1 MILARILPIA
11 IVLALLAGCDGG
23 PPTTSAPPPPP
34 PSPPVGNRAPIAQ
47 FAAPAAVVAGQPLA
61 FDGSASV
68 DPDGDAISLH
78 WDFGDGLR
86 GGGGRLAHVFESAG
100 SYPVTLTAIDPA
112 GSIGSLSQTITVA
125 AAPAPARTQTVSG
138 RVTALDGGSLAG
150 VSVRAFAATGV
161 TDSEGRLSLDLGIG
175 APQTLRFSRSGYV
188 DQIQTLNFP
197 ESGGGD
203 ASFTVA
209 MRASEPAQTLPDAA
223 AGGTLSGRDGAR
235 ITLPAGALVTAA
247 GTPVSGPVQI
257 AMTPIDITQPN
268 AGGFPGQFAGVD
280 ADAVTQMI
288 VSYGTTDFVL
298 SQDGQRLQLAPGR
311 PAEILLPLYAT
322 QVLGGAAIALG
333 ERMPLWSLSETSGL
347 WVQEG
352 EGEVVAAAAA
362 PTGLALRATVSHF
375 SPWNADR
382 VGVPRSP
389 DVRGRC
395 VYDDDIGVPGARDH
409 FATATLCNWLAEMDR
424 GIPPQGA
431 SQGTSGGT
439 SGGASRGA
447 PARAPARFGSQA
459 EPLPPPLPGF
469 AASGPVPVG
478 GDLLLLP
485 ANAPIRF
492 TVSALNGAFTGSAT
506 LAADSNASEVVV
518 KMRPIASDGGDA
530 EAVSLPFEA
539 ERRFETDQVRSFAF
553 AGTGFRW
560 LRVTLTPT
568 GDSSPL
574 RGEIRLF
581 RGSTGLASAIQLQPG
596 LVTLLPGD
604 ADDYRVEI
612 VPTGNTPASVR
623 LRLEQVGSTVSET
636 PALPL
641 LIRDRPLP
649 ALTVLSQNLNAE
661 TARSLLLSLRVEG
674 GSAADEPAQWRL
686 RDAAGNELFNSRFE
700 ESRSGVA
707 GELSQPLP
715 AAGTYRLDIASLGGD
730 GCFLSLGAELSPWT
744 PQGAVLD
751 GRNLVDLVADRDGRP
766 VLLLSRRY
774 TEGGVI
780 RHALSLQRWT
790 GSQWQAVGPELG
802 GLFDRG
808 NGFGEIVPVIASVA
822 FDSSNRP
829 LLGTI
834 EGVTSGSS
842 NIRVSARRLEGTA
855 WQGLGASQGLLYEGS
870 SASRAVDVQL
880 RLDGAGRPIAALVR
894 PGDFNSRVQVSRY
907 ENDAWTGLVATV
919 AAGDLFDGNLFDLQV
934 DAQGRPLLVYGS
946 QASGAGNLVRRFEG
960 TPGGWLPLGGDD
972 GRLPPPAGRSGS
984 FSPLLRF
991 DGSGQ
996 PLVAGGNG
1004 STVAVWRYDGAVWNT
1019 GAAYRTA
1026 LDHFALTLDS
1036 LAWFGDAAQ
1045 LAWINQEGVAS
1056 GATTRPVVQ
1065 SSDAAD
1071 RYLALGPYQGAV
1083 PPFHPH
1089 DLITRNGR
1097 QQRLLVTD
1105 GALYQAIEAYSANGG
1120 TSLDQ
1125 VSLLRLTP

>member
-1 MILARILPIA
+1 MTLARSLPIA
-11 IVLALLAGCDGG
+11 VVLALLASCDGDAPG
-23 PPTTSAPPPPP
+23 TIAPPPPAD
-34 PSPPVGNRAPIAQ
+34 NRAPVAQ
-47 FAAPAAVVAGQPLA
+47 FVLAASVVAGQPLT
-61 FDGSASV
+61 FDGSASA
-68 DPDGDAISLH
+68 DPDGDAITLH

-86 GGGGRLAHVFESAG
+86 GGGSRLAHVFDSAG
-100 SYPVTLTAIDPA
+100 SYPVTLTVTDPA
-112 GSIGSLSQTITVA
+112 GASGSSRHAITVV

-138 RVTALDGGSLAG
+138 RVTALDGSALAN
-150 VSVRAFAATGV
+150 VSVHAGAATGV

-175 APQTLRFSRSGYV
+175 VPQTLRFSRSGYV
-188 DQIQTLNFP
+188 DQVQTLNFP
-197 ESGGGD
+197 EGSGSD
-203 ASFTVA
+203 AGFTVA
-209 MRASEPAQTLPDAA
+209 MRASEPAQTLADAA
-223 AGGTLSGRDGAR
+223 AGGLLSGRDGAR
-235 ITLPAGALVTAA
+235 ITLPAGALVTVA
-247 GTPVSGPVQI
+247 GAPVNGPVQI

-280 ADAVTQMI
+280 ADAVTQPI
-288 VSYGTTDFVL
+288 VSYGVTDFVL
-298 SQDGQRLQLAPGR
+298 SQGGQRLQLAPGK

-322 QVLGGAAIALG
+322 RLLGGAAIAVG
-333 ERMPLWSLSETSGL
+333 ERMPLWSLSEASGL
-347 WVQEG
+347 WIQEG

-382 VGVPRSP
+382 VAVPRSP
-389 DVRGRC
+389 GVRGRC

-424 GIPPQGA
+424 GIPPQGI
-431 SQGTSGGT
+431 SR
-439 SGGASRGA
+439 GASRGA
-447 PARAPARFGSQA
+447 PSRAPAGFGTQA

-492 TVSALNGAFTGSAT
+492 TVTALNGAFTGSAT
-506 LAADSNASEVVV
+506 LAADSTASEVVV
-518 KMRPIASDGGDA
+518 KMRPIVSGGDDA

-560 LRVTLTPT
+560 LRVTVTAI

-581 RGSTGLASAIQLQPG
+581 RGSTGLASAIRLQPEF
-596 LVTLLPGD
+596 VVLLPAD

-636 PALPL
+636 PALPV

-707 GELSQPLP
+707 GEISQPLP

-774 TEGGVI
+774 TEGEVI

-808 NGFGEIVPVIASVA
+808 NGFAEILPVIASVA

-829 LLGTI
+829 LLGSV

-880 RLDGAGRPIAALVR
+880 RLDGAGRPIAALLR
-894 PGDFNSRVQVSRY
+894 PGSLNGRVQVSRY
-907 ENDAWTGLVATV
+907 ENDAWSGLAVTA

-934 DAQGRPLLVYGS
+934 DAQGRPLLVHGS
-946 QASGAGNLVRRFEG
+946 QAFGAGNRARRFEG
-960 TPGGWLPLGGDD
+960 TPGSWLPLGGDD
-972 GRLPPPAGRSGS
+972 GRLPPPAGQSGS
-984 FSPLLRF
+984 FRPLLRF

-1004 STVAVWRYDGAVWNT
+1004 STVAVWRYDGAAWNT

-1026 LDHFALTLDS
+1026 PDHFALTLDS
-1036 LAWFGDAAQ
+1036 LAWFGDAAL
-1045 LAWINQEGVAS
+1045 LAWINQEGAAG

-1089 DLITRNGR
+1089 DLIARNGR

-1105 GALYQAIEAYSANGG
+1105 GVLYQAIEAYSANGG
-1120 TSLDQ
+1120 SSLNQ